1 MDFIDFMTISKAI
14 KAQVAAESAA
24 SSADRAKSS
33 VRGVAD
39 EVSDLRVQVDRLQM
53 LCEGMWM
60 LLKGKTGATDADL
73 AKLVEQID
81 LRDGKLDGRVAPK
94 TGVTSCTS
102 CGRTVS
108 VRTGACLYCGTR
120 NQTRDLF

>member
-1 MDFIDFMTISKAI
+1 MFEFMTLWHGAKA
-14 KAQVAAESAA
+14 AAAAEDAA
-24 SSADRAKSS
+24 GKLDAAKQS
-33 VRGVAD
+33 VRSVGDRVD
-39 EVSDLRVQVDRLQM
+39 DLRVQVDRLQM
-53 LCEGMWM
+53 LCEGMWT
-60 LLKGKTGATDADL
+60 LLKAKTDVSDADL

-94 TGVTSCTS
+94 TGVTSCSS

-120 NQTRDLF
+120 NHTRDLF